1 MYVRL
6 LALRYEF
13 ELCLQNLESSEE
25 KLNTVADQLVAQTQE
40 TQRVSASNS
49 QALLVVNLC
58 FADLTRISHICLGK
72 FG

>member
-6 LALRYEF
+6 LALRYKF
-13 ELCLQNLESSEE
+13 EICFQNLESSEE

-40 TQRVSASNS
+40 TQRVSASNL
-49 QALLVVNLC
+49 QAPPVVNPC
-58 FADLTRISHICLGK
+58 FADLTRVSHICLRK